1 MNKDKIMIKAVFTDL
16 DRTLL
21 KNNRTFSEANLKAM
35 KYLKENNIKLI
46 IATGRNILSAKK
58 VLKNEHCFDYL
69 MFSSGAGII
78 HWQTKE
84 IIYENHINK
93 ENTKNAIAVLLKNDV
108 DFMVHDIIP
117 ENHKFYY
124 WIHHSL
130 PDFRRR
136 IKLYNEFA
144 QPLELDR
151 SPIEAT
157 QLMAVLKQNEKEKF
171 EQIKSEL
178 RFVKVIR
185 ATSPLDNRSI
195 WLEIFPQSI
204 SKGHSAEW
212 LCNELGIKKN
222 ETVGIGNDFNDVD
235 LLEMTY
241 NSYVVANAP
250 DELKQRFI
258 VVASNENDGFTE
270 VVQKIFSNEQN
281 ELCNVLSDLT

>member
-1 MNKDKIMIKAVFTDL
+1 MNKDKIMIKVVFTDL

-35 KYLKENNIKLI
+35 KYLKEKEIKLI
-46 IATGRNILSAKK
+46 IATGRNILSSKK
-58 VLKNEHCFDYL
+58 VLTEKHCFDYL
-69 MFSSGAGII
+69 MFSSGAGVI

-84 IIYENHINK
+84 IIYDNHIDK
-93 ENTKNAIAVLLKNDV
+93 ENTKKAIDILLKYDV

-117 ENHKFYY
+117 ENHRFYY

-130 PDFRRR
+130 PDFKRR
-136 IKLYNEFA
+136 INLYNEFA
-144 QPLELDR
+144 QPLKLDR

-157 QLMAVLKQNEKEKF
+157 QLLAVLKQDEEEKF
-171 EQIKSEL
+171 ERIKNEL

-195 WLEIFPQSI
+195 WLEIFPTNI

-212 LCNELGIKKN
+212 LCNELKIKKN

-235 LLEMTY
+235 LLKMTHQ
-241 NSYVVANAP
+241 SYVVANAP
-250 DELKQRFI
+250 DELKQQFM
-258 VVASNENDGFTE
+258 VVSSNENDGFAE
-270 VVQKIFSNEQN
+270 VVQKILGNGQN
-281 ELCNVLSDLT
+281 

>member
-1 MNKDKIMIKAVFTDL
+1 MIKAVFTDL

-21 KNNRTFSEANLKAM
+21 KDNGTISEANLKAM
-35 KYLKENNIKLI
+35 KYLKENNIQLI
-46 IATGRNILSAKK
+46 IATGRNIISAKK
-58 VLKNEHCFDYL
+58 ILTNEHHFDYL

-84 IIYENHINK
+84 IIFENHINK
-93 ENTKNAIAVLLKNDV
+93 ENTKKTIDILLKFDV

-144 QPLELDR
+144 KPLELDH
-151 SPIEAT
+151 SPIKAT
-157 QLMAVLKQNEKEKF
+157 QLLAVLKQNEEDKF
-171 EQIKSEL
+171 ERIKNEL
-178 RFVKVIR
+178 GFVKVIR

-195 WLEIFPQSI
+195 WLEIFPQNI
-204 SKGHSAEW
+204 SKGYTAKW
-212 LCNELGIKKN
+212 LCNEFGIEKN

-235 LLEMTY
+235 LLEITHE
-241 NSYVVANAP
+241 SYVVANAP
-250 DELKQRFI
+250 DELKQQFKD
-258 VVASNENDGFTE
+258 VASNEDNGFAE
-270 VVQKIFSNEQN
+270 VVKRVIGNEQKRT
-281 ELCNVLSDLT
+281 L

>member
-1 MNKDKIMIKAVFTDL
+1 MIKAVFTDL

-21 KNNRTFSEANLKAM
+21 KNNGTFSETNLRAM
-35 KYLKENNIKLI
+35 KVLAENNIKLI

-58 VLKNEHCFDYL
+58 VLTIEHCFDYL

-93 ENTKNAIAVLLKNDV
+93 ENTKKAIDILLKHDV

-124 WIHHSL
+124 WIHHLL

-136 IKLYNEFA
+136 IKLYNEFV
-144 QPLELDR
+144 QPLEFDR

-157 QLMAVLKQNEKEKF
+157 QLLAVLKQSEEKKF
-171 EQIKSEL
+171 EKIKSEL
-178 RFVKVIR
+178 EFVKVIR

-195 WLEIFPQSI
+195 WLEIFPQNV
-204 SKGHSAEW
+204 SKGQSAEW
-212 LCNELGIKKN
+212 LCRELGIEKN
-222 ETVGIGNDFNDVD
+222 QTVGIGNDFNDVD

-241 NSYVVANAP
+241 KSYVVANAP
-250 DELKQRFI
+250 DELKQRFK
-258 VVASNENDGFTE
+258 VVASNEEDGFAE
-270 VVQKIFSNEQN
+270 VVRKIHSNEQIM
-281 ELCNVLSDLT
+281 LALL

>member
-1 MNKDKIMIKAVFTDL
+1 MIKAVFTDL

-21 KNNRTFSEANLKAM
+21 KNNGTFSETNLRAM
-35 KYLKENNIKLI
+35 KVLAENNIKLI

-58 VLKNEHCFDYL
+58 VLTIEHCFDYL

-93 ENTKNAIAVLLKNDV
+93 ENTKKTIDILLKYDV

-130 PDFRRR
+130 PDFMRR

-144 QPLELDR
+144 KPLELDH
-151 SPIEAT
+151 SPIKAT
-157 QLMAVLKQNEKEKF
+157 QLLAVLKQNEEDKF
-171 EQIKSEL
+171 ERIKNEL
-178 RFVKVIR
+178 KFVKVIR

-195 WLEIFPQSI
+195 WLEVFPQNI
-204 SKGHSAEW
+204 SKGHSAKW

-235 LLEMTY
+235 LLEMTHE
-241 NSYVVANAP
+241 SYVVANAP
-250 DELKQRFI
+250 DELKQRFN
-258 VVASNENDGFTE
+258 VVGSNEKNGFAE
-270 VVQKIFSNEQN
+270 VVKRIVSNEQKRT
-281 ELCNVLSDLT
+281 L

>member
-1 MNKDKIMIKAVFTDL
+1 MIKAVFTDL

-21 KNNRTFSEANLKAM
+21 KNNGTFSETNLRAM
-35 KYLKENNIKLI
+35 KVLAENNIKLI

-58 VLKNEHCFDYL
+58 VLTIEHCFDYL

-93 ENTKNAIAVLLKNDV
+93 ENTKKTIDILLKYDV

-130 PDFRRR
+130 PDFMRR

-144 QPLELDR
+144 KPLELDH
-151 SPIEAT
+151 SPIKAT
-157 QLMAVLKQNEKEKF
+157 QLLAVLKQNEEDKF
-171 EQIKSEL
+171 ERIKNEL
-178 RFVKVIR
+178 KFVKVIR

-195 WLEIFPQSI
+195 WLEVFPQNI
-204 SKGHSAEW
+204 SKGHSAKW
-212 LCNELGIKKN
+212 LCKELGIEKN

-235 LLEMTY
+235 LLEMTHE
-241 NSYVVANAP
+241 SYVVANAP
-250 DELKQRFI
+250 DELKQRFN
-258 VVASNENDGFTE
+258 VVGSNEKNGFAE
-270 VVQKIFSNEQN
+270 VVKRIVSNEQKRT
-281 ELCNVLSDLT
+281 L

>member
-1 MNKDKIMIKAVFTDL
+1 MIKAVFTDL

-21 KNNRTFSEANLKAM
+21 KNNGTFSETNLKAM
-35 KYLKENNIKLI
+35 EELAENNIKLI

-58 VLKNEHCFDYL
+58 VLTNEHCFDYL

-93 ENTKNAIAVLLKNDV
+93 EDTKKAIDILLKYDV

-144 QPLELDR
+144 KPLELDH
-151 SPIEAT
+151 SPIKAT
-157 QLMAVLKQNEKEKF
+157 QLLAVLKQNEEEKF
-171 EQIKSEL
+171 ERIKKEL
-178 RFVKVIR
+178 KFVKVIR

-195 WLEIFPQSI
+195 WLEIFPQNI
-204 SKGHSAEW
+204 SKGYSAKW
-212 LCNELGIKKN
+212 LCNELGFKKN

-235 LLEMTY
+235 LLEMTHE
-241 NSYVVANAP
+241 SYVVANAP
-250 DELKQRFI
+250 DELKQQFK
-258 VVASNENDGFTE
+258 VVASNEDNGFTE
-270 VVQKIFSNEQN
+270 VVRKI
-281 ELCNVLSDLT
+281 LK

>member
-1 MNKDKIMIKAVFTDL
+1 MIKAVFTDL

-21 KNNRTFSEANLKAM
+21 KNNGTFSETNLRAM
-35 KYLKENNIKLI
+35 KVLAENNIKLI

-58 VLKNEHCFDYL
+58 VLTIEHCFDYL
-69 MFSSGAGII
+69 VFSSGAGII

-93 ENTKNAIAVLLKNDV
+93 ENTKKAIDILLKHDV

-124 WIHHSL
+124 WIHHLL

-144 QPLELDR
+144 KPLELDH
-151 SPIEAT
+151 SPIKAT
-157 QLMAVLKQNEKEKF
+157 QLLAVLKQNEEDKF
-171 EQIKSEL
+171 ERIKNEL
-178 RFVKVIR
+178 KFVKVIR

-195 WLEIFPQSI
+195 WLEVFPQNI
-204 SKGHSAEW
+204 SKGHSAKW
-212 LCNELGIKKN
+212 LCKELGIEKN

-235 LLEMTY
+235 LLEMTHES
-241 NSYVVANAP
+241 NVVANAP
-250 DELKQRFI
+250 DELKQRFN
-258 VVASNENDGFTE
+258 VVGSNEKNGFAK
-270 VVQKIFSNEQN
+270 VVKRIVSNEQKRT
-281 ELCNVLSDLT
+281 L